1 MTHRSTIRAAVA
13 VAVLAVAACGG
24 DDGGKRAQV
33 GEVSAS
39 DATSADTTSGDE
51 TTDEESTDEGSAGD
65 REEAA
70 EAQAPLVLVMDAS
83 GSMEN
88 ADADGRT
95 LLDGAKSALGD
106 VVDALPDGTPTGL
119 LVYGHRIPNTDREN
133 GCRDTELIHP
143 VEPLDREAL
152 RAAIDGF
159 QAKGFTPIGRAL
171 EEAAAA
177 LPPEGERSI
186 VLVSDGE
193 DTCTPPDPC
202 EVAEQLRA
210 DGVDLIINTVGLALG
225 DDEAAR
231 DQLQCVAEA
240 GGGEYRDAADAAE
253 LAETLA
259 DVSVRDA
266 READLSD
273 AVLEG
278 APLPRDAA
286 TGQVDTLYSDLVLA
300 NEVNFYRFE
309 VEPGT
314 EVTAEVVIIGR
325 TGTADGCKPYDF
337 LHVQLTDA
345 GDDHDATTFFVVP
358 NPGETEI
365 VHLDPVVVD
374 DDEAFIKIDVTEC
387 AAGAEDEFDVELR
400 LSTS

>member
-1 MTHRSTIRAAVA
+1 MKHRPSIRAAGIAVVVA
-13 VAVLAVAACGG
+13 MAACSGG
-24 DDGGKRAQV
+24 DDGGQQAEV
-33 GEVSAS
+33 GEVSANTS
-39 DATSADTTSGDE
+39 SDTSADDATTADQSADATSGDGEADPQT
-51 TTDEESTDEGSAGD
+51 
-65 REEAA
+65 
-70 EAQAPLVLVMDAS
+70 PMVLVMDAS
-83 GSMEN
+83 GSME
-88 ADADGRT
+88 ATDGDGRT
-95 LLDGAKSALGD
+95 LLDGAKAALGD
-106 VVDALPDGTPTGL
+106 VIEALPDGTPTGL
-119 LVYGHRIPNTDREN
+119 LVYGHRIPNTDEVN

-143 VEPLDREAL
+143 VEPLDRDAM
-152 RAAIDGF
+152 RTAIAGF

-210 DGVDLIINTVGLALG
+210 DGVDLIINTVGFALG
-225 DDEAAR
+225 DDETAR
-231 DQLQCVAEA
+231 NQLQCVAEA

-266 READLSD
+266 READLSGS
-273 AVLEG
+273 VLEG

-286 TGQVDTLYSDLVLA
+286 TGEVDTSYSDLVLA
-300 NEVNFYRFE
+300 REVNFYRFE
-309 VEPGT
+309 VEPGS
-314 EVTAEVVIIGR
+314 ELTAESVIIGR
-325 TGTADGCKPYDF
+325 TGTDDGCSPATMV
-337 LHVQLTDA
+337 HVRLTDA
-345 GDDHDATTFFVVP
+345 GDDAYESDFRVVP

-365 VHLDPVVVD
+365 IHLDPVVVD
-374 DDEAFIKIDVTEC
+374 DDEAFIKIDTSAC
-387 AAGAEDEFDVELR
+387 GGTEDEFDVEVR